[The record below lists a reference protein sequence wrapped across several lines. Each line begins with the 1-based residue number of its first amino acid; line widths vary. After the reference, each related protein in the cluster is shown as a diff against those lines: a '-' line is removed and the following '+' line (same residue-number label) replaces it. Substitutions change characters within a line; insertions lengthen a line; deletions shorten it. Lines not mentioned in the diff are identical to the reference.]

1 MNKEELKIIIDDQK
15 KIKEL
20 PNKVLINHMDRLSSE
35 FSKTKD
41 SIVNLTH
48 YLDNLKILYD
58 KILEEYNNRK

>member
-58 KILEEYNNRK
+58 KILDEYNNRK